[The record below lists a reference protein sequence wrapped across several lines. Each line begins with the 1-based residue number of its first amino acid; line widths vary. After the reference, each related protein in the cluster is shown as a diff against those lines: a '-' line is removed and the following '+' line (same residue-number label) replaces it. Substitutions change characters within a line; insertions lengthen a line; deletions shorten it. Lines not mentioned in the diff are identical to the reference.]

1 LGTLN
6 KESDQPLGGFPMATR
21 RTPSRIFPKVSTLPR
36 QRTEAAHYLD
46 MYKLTV
52 EKKRI
57 QQELDNI
64 NLKQQRLQERL
75 AEIDHQLAGLGD
87 GAEVLREQEG
97 KRYAPASVTARGK
110 QRPTQ
115 PMPTSNIYLPERSN
129 RPSQDEYS
137 TVVLDY

>member
-1 LGTLN
+1 
-6 KESDQPLGGFPMATR
+6 MATR
-21 RTPSRIFPKVSTLPR
+21 RTPSRIFPKISTLPR
-36 QRTEAAHYLD
+36 QRTEAAQYLD

-64 NLKQQRLQERL
+64 NQKQQRLQERL
-75 AEIDHQLAGLGD
+75 AEIDHQLEGLGD

-97 KRYAPASVTARGK
+97 KRYSSIPAKQK
-110 QRPTQ
+110 QRPNL
-115 PMPTSNIYLPERSN
+115 PMPTSNIYLPERKN
-129 RPSQDEYS
+129 QPNQDEYS

>member
-1 LGTLN
+1 
-6 KESDQPLGGFPMATR
+6 MATR

-64 NLKQQRLQERL
+64 NQKQQRLQERL
-75 AEIDHQLAGLGD
+75 AEIDHQLEGLGD
-87 GAEVLREQEG
+87 GAEALREQEG
-97 KRYAPASVTARGK
+97 RRYIDKSKAAAQKPT
-110 QRPTQ
+110 TQ

-129 RPSQDEYS
+129 QASQDEYS